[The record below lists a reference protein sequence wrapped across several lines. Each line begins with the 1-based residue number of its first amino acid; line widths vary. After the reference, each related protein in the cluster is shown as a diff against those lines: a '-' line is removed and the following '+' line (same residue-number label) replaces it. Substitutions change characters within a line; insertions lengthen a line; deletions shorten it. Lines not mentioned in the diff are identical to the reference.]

1 MHIQNFRT
9 GTQTGACAKVL
20 CYIKRVVAGNA
31 EPAGGKGRPAGQ
43 RTGRRGDGDP
53 EYGRRGPEKILQR
66 MLRRMPSWSS
76 HRRRKDHALRARG
89 KDRKDMKKTVLVLFG
104 GQSSEHEVSCKSA
117 VNVIRNVDPA
127 LFETVLIGITK
138 AGEWLYVDS
147 VEEIEK
153 DTWRNS
159 AKKAFMAPDA
169 VEKSVVILDGEHCS
183 KVKVDVAIPVLHGLY
198 GEDGTVQGI
207 FELAKLPY
215 VGCGVFASSASMDKF
230 YTKVVVDRAG
240 IRQAAYE
247 PVFKDELSDMD
258 AVTARIESRFSYPVF
273 IKPANEGSSCGITK
287 AANRDMLVSGLRVA
301 AEHDRKILV
310 EETIVGREIECAVFG
325 GGKDPVVAFGVG
337 EVQAAADYYDYD
349 AKYNNPDSKTVV
361 GPTLPGNAAEEVMES
376 AVKIFR
382 AVDGYGL
389 ARVDFFVCEDGTVV
403 FNELNTMPG
412 FTAISMYP
420 MIAEAAG
427 YDKKALISKLIDSA
441 MKRYER

>member
-1 MHIQNFRT
+1 MHGN
-9 GTQTGACAKVL
+9 GAYAEVL
-20 CYIKRVVAGNA
+20 CYISAVLAMEIALSAR
-31 EPAGGKGRPAGQ
+31 KGYK
-43 RTGRRGDGDP
+43 
-53 EYGRRGPEKILQR
+53 EV
-66 MLRRMPSWSS
+66 
-76 HRRRKDHALRARG
+76 
-89 KDRKDMKKTVLVLFG
+89 MKKTVLVLFG

-117 VNVIRNVDPA
+117 INVIRNVDPA

-159 AKKAFMAPDA
+159 SKKAFMAPDA

-258 AVTARIESRFSYPVF
+258 AVTARIEGRFSYPVF

-287 AANRDMLVSGLRVA
+287 AENREMLVSGLRVA

-403 FNELNTMPG
+403 FNELNTLPG

>member
-1 MHIQNFRT
+1 MHGN
-9 GTQTGACAKVL
+9 GAYAEVL
-20 CYIKRVVAGNA
+20 CYISAVLAMEIALSAR
-31 EPAGGKGRPAGQ
+31 KGYK
-43 RTGRRGDGDP
+43 
-53 EYGRRGPEKILQR
+53 EV
-66 MLRRMPSWSS
+66 
-76 HRRRKDHALRARG
+76 
-89 KDRKDMKKTVLVLFG
+89 MKKTVLVLFG

-117 VNVIRNVDPA
+117 INVIRNVDPE

-169 VEKSVVILDGEHCS
+169 VEKAVVILDGEHFS
-183 KVKVDVAIPVLHGLY
+183 KKRVDVAIPVLHGLY

-240 IRQAAYE
+240 VRQAAYE
-247 PVFKDELSDMD
+247 PVFKDELGDMD
-258 AVTARIESRFSYPVF
+258 AVTARIEGRFSYPVF

-287 AANRDMLVSGLRVA
+287 AENRDMLVSGLKLA

-337 EVQAAADYYDYD
+337 EIQAAADYYDYD
-349 AKYNNPDSKTVV
+349 AKYNNPESKTIV
-361 GPTLPGNAAEEVMES
+361 GPELPGNAAQEVMDS

-382 AVDGYGL
+382 GVEGYGL

-403 FNELNTMPG
+403 FNELNTLPG

-427 YDKKALISKLIDSA
+427 YDKMALISKLIDSA